1 MALIKSSTEIEKIAK
16 AGAILA
22 MTLKRIKAVA
32 KEGVIISALD
42 ELARSLIED
51 AGGKPAFLN
60 YRPEG
65 ATRPYPATLCVS
77 PNDVVV
83 HGVPSKRVIKDSDLI
98 SIDCGVIYEGYYAD
112 AAITIPIGNI
122 SKQDKKLIEVTE
134 QALVRGIKAAKPGNT
149 LGDIGYA
156 IGDFVQ
162 KKGFYVAEGLT
173 GHGIGTK
180 LHEDPSVFNEGRPGK
195 GMKLVPGM
203 VLALEPMVIVGTS
216 EVVQL
221 ADESY
226 GSANRK
232 NSAHFEHTIVI
243 TEKGNKI
250 LTE

>member
-1 MALIKSSTEIEKIAK
+1 L
-16 AGAILA
+16 
-22 MTLKRIKAVA
+22 
-32 KEGVIISALD
+32 
-42 ELARSLIED
+42 
-51 AGGKPAFLN
+51 F
-60 YRPEG
+60 
-65 ATRPYPATLCVS
+65 
-77 PNDVVV
+77 
-83 HGVPSKRVIKDSDLI
+83 
-98 SIDCGVIYEGYYAD
+98 GYF
-112 AAITIPIGNI
+112 
-122 SKQDKKLIEVTE
+122 DKKLIEVTE
-134 QALVRGIKAAKPGNT
+134 QALARGIKAAKPGNT

-203 VLALEPMVIVGTS
+203 TLALEPMVIVGTS

-243 TEKGNKI
+243 TEKGNRI

>member
-1 MALIKSSTEIEKIAK
+1 MALIKSSAEIEKIAK

-83 HGVPSKRVIKDSDLI
+83 HGVPSKRVIKDGDLI

-112 AAITIPIGNI
+112 AAVTIPIGNI
-122 SKQDKKLIEVTE
+122 SKQEV
-134 QALVRGIKAAKPGNT
+134 RRR
-149 LGDIGYA
+149 
-156 IGDFVQ
+156 
-162 KKGFYVAEGLT
+162 AEY
-173 GHGIGTK
+173 
-180 LHEDPSVFNEGRPGK
+180 F
-195 GMKLVPGM
+195 
-203 VLALEPMVIVGTS
+203 
-216 EVVQL
+216 
-221 ADESY
+221 
-226 GSANRK
+226 
-232 NSAHFEHTIVI
+232 
-243 TEKGNKI
+243 
-250 LTE
+250 